1 MILDDLIKN
10 IPAIL
15 DELDLKEALAA
26 RDSMAMVCEYTR
38 VYKDIENLK
47 IENKQLYEEVKDD
60 CELMVNRAFK
70 VADYVCG
77 DGDIS
82 ACLANDYELIYL
94 ANVFEYNDYWLNRV
108 ISLYE
113 EGIFPTEII

>member
-15 DELDLKEALAA
+15 DELDLRMALNA
-26 RDSMAMVCEYTR
+26 REELPMVCEYSR
-38 VYKDIENLK
+38 VYRDLENLK
-47 IENKQLYEEVKDD
+47 KENSKLYNEVKDD

-82 ACLANDYELIYL
+82 ACIANDYELIYL
-94 ANVFEYNDYWLNRV
+94 ANVFDYNDYWLDRV

-113 EGIFPTEII
+113 DGIFPLEII